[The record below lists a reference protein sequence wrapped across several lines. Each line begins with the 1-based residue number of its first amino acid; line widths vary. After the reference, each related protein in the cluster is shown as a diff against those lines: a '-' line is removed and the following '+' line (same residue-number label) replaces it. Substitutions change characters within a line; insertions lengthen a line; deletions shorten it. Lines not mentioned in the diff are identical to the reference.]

1 MKLERDYE
9 KYENAVEIFRKKL
22 VWKEVA
28 KKHISLY
35 ESISTRVADELSV
48 LEKYV

>member
-1 MKLERDYE
+1 MKLERDYD
-9 KYENAVEIFRKKL
+9 KYENAVEIFRRKL
-22 VWKEVA
+22 AWKEVA

-35 ESISTRVADELSV
+35 ESIRNSAEDLQV